1 MKQAHVFLL
10 VFVGG
15 ILWGA
20 TSKKECSVSD
30 FANIAYSIHD
40 QKERHERIVEWLDDS
55 GPSCTKEQLATIYN
69 NLAQAVGTADTITI
83 RTKIEKLYE
92 KAK

>member
-1 MKQAHVFLL
+1 MRQANIFLL

-55 GPSCTKEQLATIYN
+55 GPSCTKEQLVKIYI
-69 NLAQAVGTADTITI
+69 NLAQAVGTADTIAI

>member
-40 QKERHERIVEWLDDS
+40 PKERHERIVEWLDDS

-69 NLAQAVGTADTITI
+69 NLAQAVGTADTIAI
-83 RTKIEKLYE
+83 RTKIDKLYE
-92 KAK
+92 RAK